1 MFQEILLKQNQFL
14 HADISLIIEKFN
26 VHMPKSQKK
35 DYIELTEKEIKIARI
50 GGPTANGPVSLG
62 LK

>member
-1 MFQEILLKQNQFL
+1 
-14 HADISLIIEKFN
+14 
-26 VHMPKSQKK
+26 MPKSQKK